1 MHANSGTS
9 SAGAGFRVL
18 EPVPVEKAAGGD
30 DGGKRLAPR
39 LDTLAGKTIA
49 FVDGWGRRTGD
60 GEHEYP
66 LVASI
71 RKRMQREHGIKQS
84 LWYPKESIAKGLSS
98 ERMADLIKR
107 SDAVV
112 VGEAI

>member
-1 MHANSGTS
+1 MHDTSKTDPGGGTT
-9 SAGAGFRVL
+9 GFLVL
-18 EPVPVEKAAGGD
+18 EPVPAKHAERD
-30 DGGKRLAPR
+30 GKRLAPR
-39 LDTLAGKTIA
+39 LDTLEGKTVA
-49 FVDGWGRRTGD
+49 FVDGWGRRTGE

-71 RKRMQREHGIKQS
+71 RKRLQREHGIKDS

-98 ERMADLIKR
+98 EHLADLVRR
-107 SDAVV
+107 SNAVV